1 MAPNTGAK
9 SVLYFAVHGLIL
21 SPVMLE
27 ENLQNA
33 LDIRASENSLRKLK
47 ISEGMVDFCSN
58 DYLGFA
64 MKAWGA
70 KGEFGSGGSRLIS
83 GTHKVHEEFEGW
95 LAKFHGA

>member
-1 MAPNTGAK
+1 
-9 SVLYFAVHGLIL
+9 
-21 SPVMLE
+21 MLE

-64 MKAWGA
+64 MKEWGA
-70 KGEFGSGGSRLIS
+70 KGEL
-83 GTHKVHEEFEGW
+83 V
-95 LAKFHGA
+95 LAGVG